1 MRGVWLRRVFSFHV
15 LLAPILIAAA
25 IPFAF
30 PDFSAHAGAW
40 NKPAGEGQAILG
52 AAALEGD
59 YTFRSTG
66 RLAKTPPYRKA
77 EASLLV
83 EYGITDWLQ
92 VNLKPAAESVSVGPP
107 TRARISGLG
116 DSEVGLQLRAFTWG
130 TATYGLRATAIAP
143 GHPGSRNP
151 AAIGHARAG
160 AQVDLVNGVSFNLG
174 PWPSFIEGAAG
185 LRLTPRAQGL
195 EWRGETTFGVR
206 PAPAFMVLLK
216 SFTIISLDAP
226 AAPLRR
232 AASQKGQVS
241 LVYEIDRNWSVEAG
255 AFTTIRGVNAL
266 RERGLVASVWRR
278 F

>member
-25 IPFAF
+25 IPFSF

-40 NKPAGEGQAILG
+40 NKPSGEGQAILG
-52 AAALEGD
+52 ATALEGD

-66 RLAKTPPYRKA
+66 RLAKTPLYRKA

-83 EYGITDWLQ
+83 EYGVTDWLQ
-92 VNLKPAAESVSVGPP
+92 VNLKPAIESVSIGPP

-116 DSEVGLQLRAFTWG
+116 DSEVGVQLRAFTWG

-143 GHPGSRNP
+143 GHPNSRNP

-160 AQVDLVNGVSFNLG
+160 AQVDFLQGVAFNLG
-174 PWPSFIEGAAG
+174 PWPGFVESALGV
-185 LRLTPRAQGL
+185 RVTPGAQGTEL
-195 EWRGETTFGVR
+195 RSDATFGMR
-206 PAPAFMVLLK
+206 PLPAVLVLLK
-216 SFTIISLDAP
+216 SFTTASLSQP
-226 AAPLRR
+226 AAPVRR
-232 AASQKGQVS
+232 AASTKVQAS
-241 LVYEIDRNWSVEAG
+241 LVYDVTRDWSVEAG
-255 AFTTIRGVNAL
+255 VFTTVKGVNAL